1 MTEREA
7 EKGKEAREEVME
19 TVGATTSDVQF
30 HMERCL
36 WAEGLLGREPGAQR
50 RGRGRRPGAEPCPLP
65 SKGAVSL
72 APNAAAVP

>member
-1 MTEREA
+1 MTEREV

-36 WAEGLLGREPGAQR
+36 WAEGLLGRGAWGTEAGEGKTSRSGALAPPLQGRSEPG
-50 RGRGRRPGAEPCPLP
+50 PL
-65 SKGAVSL
+65 AT
-72 APNAAAVP
+72 VP